1 LLKPNKSNK
10 LEDEFDEASNLFNSN
25 LTITNSDLMVEKSR
39 FKSFQTTQRKFP
51 NINKVKKL
59 INLLILNFLKFVFF
73 A

>member
-1 LLKPNKSNK
+1 MLKPNKSNK

-51 NINKVKKL
+51 NINKVKK
-59 INLLILNFLKFVFF
+59 IN
-73 A
+73 

>member
-1 LLKPNKSNK
+1 
-10 LEDEFDEASNLFNSN
+10 
-25 LTITNSDLMVEKSR
+25 MVEKSR